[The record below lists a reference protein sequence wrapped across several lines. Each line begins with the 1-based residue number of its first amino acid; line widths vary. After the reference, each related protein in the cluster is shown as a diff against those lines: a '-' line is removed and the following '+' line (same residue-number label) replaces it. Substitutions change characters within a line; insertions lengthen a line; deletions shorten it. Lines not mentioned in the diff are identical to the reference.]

1 MKLRRLFALLT
12 GKYRS
17 LNVPDAPRTIA
28 GAAHRHADIILC
40 NDATELHRSGK
51 DIEAALQSKGY
62 DIDIT
67 CVSNEK
73 QLLAALEKA
82 RNRDNPP
89 NAIFMDVGGVGAKT
103 ARKVIKWYDR
113 HYPDRPLPAL
123 NFLSLSVEMG
133 ISEAGQ
139 LRNDDARVLAGFVDE
154 CELTWLKRFLMGES
168 QRGSKPASS
177 TFREVLNEKLGL
189 NLPLDK
195 DDSYYKDQIKRMT
208 EVTKDRVLEAW
219 QKGKL
224 PPEKAVEAMRGYA
237 LGLASSF
244 LSGLYMQESGET
256 ALKSDAAF
264 YGSAGFP
271 AKGPA
276 VFSIQEAESSWNS
289 EEKPVLFMQSY
300 DPAVAPLLA
309 SGQLGGLVVTS
320 PYMASHLKLLCET
333 HMVSGL
339 FGMMPPGE
347 KTLTSEFNE
356 EAKPDLPPFFD
367 NGETIL
373 NGRTIKRGQMVL
385 VANGGNGIVV
395 DPPASVKTTSVDFS
409 RLAENS
415 KLLADIRNMKL
426 LQQCFDAV
434 FRARGV
440 GHPGVKSNVDAC
452 NDALLEQLQGIGL
465 VRTEQLVATNG
476 SHHEALKSILLK
488 KNDDGDG
495 YDHLFGTSKYYYS
508 RIIDRLDY
516 GTPVKFR
523 LFDFVHREILDK
535 DEQKEFV
542 ELYGKLD
549 IHGGEALETWP
560 RLYVEQV
567 RTIFAALKAADPV
580 TELPLEIMM
589 PAVRTEKDVLDI
601 KKIVEEEAKAAGIEP
616 RQYSFG
622 VMVETLQSCEN
633 ISAIAKHCDFIS
645 FGTNDLTQEYFNM
658 ARSDL
663 KAHANFA
670 GKNGF
675 DPFKKMAPDI
685 LNIIQ
690 SVVTK
695 GREANKS
702 LRIDVCGAQAADP
715 DTAVALFKAGVDNI
729 SVAPSLGNLFGLPAL
744 LNYRAFDA
752 MKGTP
757 PAPTPASS
765 PEV

>member
-1 MKLRRLFALLT
+1 MNLRRLFSLLT

-17 LNVPDAPRTIA
+17 SDVPDAPSRPP
-28 GAAHRHADIILC
+28 GGKHPHANIILC

-51 DIEAALQSKGY
+51 EIETALQSKGY
-62 DIDIT
+62 DIQIT
-67 CVSNEK
+67 CVSNER
-73 QLLAALEKA
+73 QLLAALDKT
-82 RNRDNPP
+82 RKKDNPP

-113 HYPDRPLPAL
+113 HYPGQPLPAL
-123 NFLSLSVEMG
+123 NFLSLDVSMG

-139 LRNDDARVLAGFVDE
+139 LRNEDARVLASFVDE
-154 CELTWLKRFLMGES
+154 NELTWLKRFLTGEA
-168 QRGSKPASS
+168 RRNYKPSS
-177 TFREVLNEKLGL
+177 TAFRDVLNETLGL
-189 NLPLDK
+189 NLPRDH
-195 DDSYYKDQIKRMT
+195 DNSYYKDQIKRMT

-244 LSGLYMQESGET
+244 LNGLYMQSGGENV
-256 ALKSDAAF
+256 LKSDAEF

-276 VFSIQEAESSWNS
+276 VFSIREAESSWNS

-300 DPAVAPLLA
+300 DPAVVPLLA

-339 FGMMPPGE
+339 FGMMPAGE
-347 KTLTSEFNE
+347 KTLTREFNE
-356 EAKPDLPPFFD
+356 EARPDLPPFFENSEATI
-367 NGETIL
+367 NGH
-373 NGRTIKRGQMVL
+373 TIKRGQMVL
-385 VANGGNGIVV
+385 VANGGNGIAVN
-395 DPPASVKTTSVDFS
+395 PPSSIKTASVDFS
-409 RLAENS
+409 RLGEDS
-415 KLLADIRNMKL
+415 KLLADIRNMRL
-426 LQQCFDAV
+426 LQQCFDAL
-434 FRARGV
+434 FRDRGV

-452 NDALLEQLQGIGL
+452 NDALLEQVQGIGL
-465 VRTEQLVATNG
+465 VRTEQMVATNG
-476 SHHEALKSILLK
+476 PHHDALKSILLRK
-488 KNDDGDG
+488 DDDG
-495 YDHLFGTSKYYYS
+495 YDDLFGSSKYYYG
-508 RIIDRLDY
+508 RIIERLDY

-523 LFDFVHREILDK
+523 LFDFVHREILNK

-542 ELYGKLD
+542 EIYGKLD

-560 RLYVEQV
+560 RLYREQV
-567 RTIFAALKAADPV
+567 RTIFAALKSADPL

-589 PAVRTEKDVLDI
+589 PAVRTEKDTVDI
-601 KKIVEEEAKAAGIEP
+601 KKIVDEEAKAAGIEP
-616 RQYSFG
+616 HQYSFG

-675 DPFKKMAPDI
+675 DPFKKLAPEI
-685 LNIIQ
+685 LNIIR
-690 SVVTK
+690 SVVAK

-715 DTAVALFKAGVDNI
+715 DTAVDLFKAGVDNV
-729 SVAPSLGNLFGLPAL
+729 SVAPSLGNLFGLPTL

-752 MKGTP
+752 MKTLP
-757 PAPTPASS
+757 PPTPA
-765 PEV
+765 PGM

>member
-1 MKLRRLFALLT
+1 MNLRRIFALLT

-17 LNVPDAPRTIA
+17 SPVPDASATVA
-28 GAAHRHADIILC
+28 GAAPKYANIILC
-40 NDATELHRSGK
+40 NDATELHQSGK
-51 DIEAALQSKGY
+51 NIEAVLQGKGY
-62 DIDIT
+62 DVRIT
-67 CVSNEK
+67 CVSNER
-73 QLLAALEKA
+73 QLLAALESWRKK
-82 RNRDNPP
+82 DNPP

-139 LRNDDARVLAGFVDE
+139 LRNDDARVLASFVDE
-154 CELTWLKRFLMGES
+154 NELGWVRRFLTGDK
-168 QRGSKPASS
+168 QREYKPSS
-177 TFREVLNEKLGL
+177 IALREVLNETLGL
-189 NLPLDK
+189 NIPLEK
-195 DDSYYKDQIKRMT
+195 DDSYYKDQIRRMT

-237 LGLASSF
+237 IGLASSF
-244 LSGLYMQESGET
+244 LSGLYMQAGGDN
-256 ALKSDAAF
+256 ALKSDAEF

-271 AKGPA
+271 VKGPA
-276 VFSIQEAESSWNS
+276 VFSIAEAESSWSS

-300 DPAVAPLLA
+300 DPAVVPLLA

-320 PYMASHLKLLCET
+320 PHMASHLKLLCET

-339 FGMMPPGE
+339 FGMIPAGE
-347 KTLTSEFNE
+347 KTLTREFNE
-356 EAKPDLPPFFD
+356 EARPDLPPFFE
-367 NGETIL
+367 NSEATI
-373 NGRTIKRGQMVL
+373 NGRTIKKGQMVL
-385 VANGGNGIVV
+385 VANGGTGIVV
-395 DPPASVKTTSVDFS
+395 NPPSFIKTPTVDFS
-409 RLAENS
+409 RLADND
-415 KLLADIRNMKL
+415 KLLADIRNMRI
-426 LQQCFDAV
+426 LQQCFDTL

-452 NDALLEQLQGIGL
+452 NDALLEQVQGIGL

-476 SHHEALKSILLK
+476 AHHEALKSILLK
-488 KNDDGDG
+488 KSDDGDS
-495 YDHLFGTSKYYYS
+495 YDNLFGSTKYYYG
-508 RIIDRLDY
+508 RIIERLGY

-535 DEQKEFV
+535 DEQKEF
-542 ELYGKLD
+542 LDIYGKLD
-549 IHGGEALETWP
+549 IHGGEALDTWP
-560 RLYVEQV
+560 RLYREQV
-567 RTIFAALKAADPV
+567 RTIFAALKGADPL

-601 KKIVEEEAKAAGIEP
+601 KSIVDEEARAAGVAQP
-616 RQYSFG
+616 RYSFG

-633 ISAIAKHCDFIS
+633 ISAIARHCDFIS
-645 FGTNDLTQEYFNM
+645 FGTNDLTQEYFGI

-675 DPFKKMAPDI
+675 DPFKKLAPDI

-690 SVVTK
+690 SVVAK
-695 GREANKS
+695 GREANKA

-729 SVAPSLGNLFGLPAL
+729 SVAPSLGNLFGLPVL
-744 LNYRAFDA
+744 LNYRALDA
-752 MKGTP
+752 MKAPP
-757 PAPTPASS
+757 PAPPA
-765 PEV
+765 PAA

>member
-1 MKLRRLFALLT
+1 MNLRRLFALLT
-12 GKYRS
+12 GKYRFAPI
-17 LNVPDAPRTIA
+17 PDAAPEIA
-28 GAAHRHADIILC
+28 GAAPRVANILLC
-40 NDATELHRSGK
+40 NDATHLHTSGRE
-51 DIEAALQSKGY
+51 IEAALQGKGY
-62 DIDIT
+62 DARIT
-67 CVSNEK
+67 CVSNER
-73 QLLAALEKA
+73 QLLAALETSRKK
-82 RNRDNPP
+82 DNPP

-113 HYPDRPLPAL
+113 HYPDRPLPEL
-123 NFLSLSVEMG
+123 HFLSLSVDMG

-139 LRNDDARVLAGFVDE
+139 LRNDEARVLASFVDD
-154 CELTWLKRFLMGES
+154 CELRWVKHYLAGKKS
-168 QRGSKPASS
+168 DYKPSS
-177 TFREVLNEKLGL
+177 TAFREVLNEKLGL

-195 DDSYYKDQIKRMT
+195 DDSSYKGQIERMT

-237 LGLASSF
+237 LNLASSF
-244 LSGLYMQESGET
+244 LSGLYMQESGEN
-256 ALKSDAAF
+256 ALKSDAEF

-276 VFSIQEAESSWNS
+276 VFSIQEAESAWGS

-309 SGQLGGLVVTS
+309 SGQLGGIVVTS

-347 KTLTSEFNE
+347 KTLTREFNE
-356 EAKPDLPPFFD
+356 EAKPVLPPFFE
-367 NGETIL
+367 NGEATI
-373 NGRTIKRGQMVL
+373 NGRTIKKGDMVL
-385 VANGGNGIVV
+385 VANGGNGVV
-395 DPPASVKTTSVDFS
+395 VNPPSFIKTPSVDFS
-409 RLAENS
+409 RLMENS
-415 KLLADIRNMKL
+415 KLRADIRNMRL
-426 LQQCFDAV
+426 LQQCFDTL
-434 FRARGV
+434 FRAKGM
-440 GHPGVKSNVDAC
+440 GHPGVKANIDAC
-452 NDALLEQLQGIGL
+452 NDALLEQVQGIGL

-476 SHHEALKSILLK
+476 SHHGALKSILLK
-488 KNDDGDG
+488 KDEEDG
-495 YDHLFGTSKYYYS
+495 YEHLFGTSKYYYS

-535 DEQKEFV
+535 DEQKEF
-542 ELYGKLD
+542 LNIYGKLD
-549 IHGGEALETWP
+549 IHGGDALATWP
-560 RLYVEQV
+560 RLYREQV
-567 RTIFAALKAADPV
+567 KTIFAALKAADPV

-601 KKIVEEEAKAAGIEP
+601 KKIVDEEAKAAGIQP
-616 RQYSFG
+616 QQYSFG

-663 KAHANFA
+663 KAHASFA

-675 DPFKKMAPDI
+675 DPFKTLAPDI

-752 MKGTP
+752 IKGP
-757 PAPTPASS
+757 VF
-765 PEV
+765 PEPKPSA